1 MKIEFINNHHSL
13 YPAVKKL
20 GKKYNATL
28 GFMPEGGF
36 DDYAV
41 GKCIITASESDTL
54 MGYLMYRQTSRCG
67 RIAIVHLVVDDPYR
81 GKGVTTTLLDTLRDK
96 FKDSGAV
103 GMVLNC
109 RKDFTKPSKLWER
122 YGFIAKGQK
131 RSRSY
136 ETHYL
141 TTWWYPFDQKDL
153 FTLAYEE
160 SDKVRALMDANIIM
174 KLRDAET
181 ENRVPLEPKEDPR
194 CLLADWLVEE
204 TDLCYAPEIFNEIH
218 RDSDL
223 ERTKRTNSFLS
234 NFAQAPYN
242 VEEQKKT
249 AKGLKMILTGDTD
262 NDESDRKQVA
272 TCIASGIPY
281 FITYDAEI
289 IKKKEEIAELYD
301 IEILTPQEFL
311 MKIDQLL
318 HSEKYAPVLLRG
330 VTMHT
335 MSRLDSK
342 SMQKCV
348 EAFRAVKL
356 RERKLDFENAV
367 NGCVNNGGEMYT
379 VSNQGTVASFNG
391 VSVNK
396 EEARIHF
403 VRVAEGPLCTSLF
416 CQIVTDLLRKC
427 VEEGR
432 KRIVIEDKYLTVEQQ
447 SFLLNFGFLERD
459 DGSFI
464 KHIVNA
470 VIGQEQ
476 IDSLLIENGV
486 FSMDYLEN
494 PEDREWTQEQILRIE
509 KVFYPLKIHDLEIPC
524 YIVPIRPYWAGQL
537 FDSVVSSG
545 QIFGADP
552 SRLWSFENVYYRH
565 TKPITE
571 KAPARILWYES
582 NDNQES
588 ARSMRVVGCSYLTEV
603 YTDKPKVLYKMFKH
617 FGIYEWSDIYK
628 LCEGK
633 IDVNIR
639 ALKFSHTELF
649 PHPIGKDTVNDV
661 LELYGHGRS
670 TFPSPLKVRKEV
682 FFDLYEIGKGCDSGL
697 PSV

>member
-1 MKIEFINNHHSL
+1 MKIEFINNHHPL

-41 GKCIITASESDTL
+41 GKCIITASKDGVL
-54 MGYLMYRQTSRCG
+54 MGYLMFRQTSRFG
-67 RIAIVHLVVDDPYR
+67 RIAIVHLVVDEPYR
-81 GKGVTTTLLDTLRDK
+81 KQGVTTALLDTLRDK
-96 FKDSGAV
+96 FKDSGAQ

-109 RKDFTKPSKLWER
+109 RKDFTTPSKLWER

-131 RSRSY
+131 RSRSF

-141 TTWWYPFDQKDL
+141 TTWWYAFQQRDL

-181 ENRVPLEPKEDPR
+181 EHRIPLDPKEDPR

-204 TDLCYAPEIFNEIH
+204 TDLCYASEIFNEIY
-218 RDSDL
+218 RDTDL
-223 ERTKRTNSFLS
+223 ERMQRTNIFLS
-234 NFAQAPYN
+234 NFAQAPYD

-249 AKGLKMILTGDTD
+249 AKELKKILPGRTD

-272 TCIASGIPY
+272 SCIAAGIPY

-289 IKKKEEIAELYD
+289 IKKKDEIAELYD

-318 HSEKYAPVLLRG
+318 HSEKYAPVLLQG
-330 VTMHT
+330 VVWH
-335 MSRLDSK
+335 SVSKVNSK
-342 SMQKCV
+342 SLQKCV
-348 EAFRAVKL
+348 EAFRNAKQQ
-356 RERKLDFENAV
+356 ERKLDFENAV
-367 NGCVNNGGEMYT
+367 NGCLNNSGEIYT
-379 VSNQGTVASFNG
+379 VSNQGKNVSFSG
-391 VSVNK
+391 VSVNA
-396 EEARIHF
+396 EEARVHF
-403 VRVAEGPLCTSLF
+403 LRVAEGPLCTSLF

-432 KRIVIEDKYLTVEQQ
+432 RRIVIEDKHLKDDQR
-447 SFLLNFGFLERD
+447 SFLLNFGFLPQGEVFVKEIRNE
-459 DGSFI
+459 
-464 KHIVNA
+464 IVTA
-470 VIGQEQ
+470 
-476 IDSLLIENGV
+476 DSLPWGNL
-486 FSMDYLEN
+486 SDQQL
-494 PEDREWTQEQILRIE
+494 LRIE
-509 KVFYPLKIHDLEIPC
+509 NVFFPLKIRDLDIPC
-524 YIVPIRPYWAGQL
+524 YIVPIKPYWAGQL
-537 FDSVVSSG
+537 FDSVVSGG
-545 QIFGADP
+545 QLFGADP

-582 NDNQES
+582 NDKEE
-588 ARSMRVVGCSYLTEV
+588 RSRSKRIVSCSYLTEV

-617 FGIYEWSDIYK
+617 YGIYEWGDIYK

-633 IDVNIR
+633 TDVNIR

-649 PHPIGKDTVNDV
+649 AHPIDKETVNDV
-661 LELYGHGRS
+661 LERYGHGRS

-682 FFDLYEIGKGCDSGL
+682 FFDLYEMGKRK
-697 PSV
+697 